1 MERLILV
8 EYALLWHMH
17 ITSLAVSRSPSNS
30 WQVVHTY
37 IVLNRNKHIT
47 LLLPITIGSFYLY
60 NLTPEPAFHSTRS
73 ATSRNELSKS
83 IRVSEDGERRVES
96 SRFDWCRDSW
106 RQVINQ
112 SSSSS
117 SSSSS
122 MDRRHLSDTK
132 KKSWR
137 QIDCIVTMEVTSSL
151 LLMLTMPPLSLSRL
165 LGSYYNLR
173 PPTLN
178 SCRQAGREARTCK

>member
-60 NLTPEPAFHSTRS
+60 NLTPEPAFHSTSS
-73 ATSRNELSKS
+73 ATSHNELSKS

-112 SSSSS
+112 SSTSLW
-117 SSSSS
+117 
-122 MDRRHLSDTK
+122 HQK
-132 KKSWR
+132 KK
-137 QIDCIVTMEVTSSL
+137 
-151 LLMLTMPPLSLSRL
+151 LTTDRLYSDNGSDVVAAFNVDDAFFLSRSL
-165 LGSYYNLR
+165 AY
-173 PPTLN
+173 
-178 SCRQAGREARTCK
+178 